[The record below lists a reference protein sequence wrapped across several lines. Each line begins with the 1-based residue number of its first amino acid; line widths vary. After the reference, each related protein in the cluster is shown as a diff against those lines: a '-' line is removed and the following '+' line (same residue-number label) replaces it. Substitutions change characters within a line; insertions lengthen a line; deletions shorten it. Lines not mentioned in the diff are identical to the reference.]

1 MFFSREAKVV
11 PVINSSTSLEI
22 DTCVFIDN
30 PDDDMHNQKGIFK
43 GHYENMNGTIR
54 SLIVLEGSNKN
65 FYTLPHTLK
74 RVLN

>member
-1 MFFSREAKVV
+1 MFFREAKVV
-11 PVINSSTSLEI
+11 PVITSSTSLEI
-22 DTCVFIDN
+22 DTCVFINN

-43 GHYENMNGTIR
+43 GHYENMDGIIY
-54 SLIVLEGSNKN
+54 SLIVLESSNKN

>member
-1 MFFSREAKVV
+1 MMFYREAKVV

-30 PDDDMHNQKGIFK
+30 LDDDMHNQKGIFK
-43 GHYENMNGTIR
+43 GHYENMDGIIR

>member
-22 DTCVFIDN
+22 DSYVFIDN

-43 GHYENMNGTIR
+43 GHYENMNGITR